1 MEASVYHRGG
11 RFDRDSAGAPAAA
24 ASAGGGHAAGAS
36 VQSFAPALS
45 LRPRRRPALRVGIS
59 PPALGDRVC
68 RTSGRGSGRPAA
80 ELPSPEVA
88 PRGSRAWRALP
99 GPSAHRAGR
108 RSLRAAPS
116 RGPLRL
122 RTSARVPGSL
132 SANRGGD
139 ETHGFAPTAACA
151 PAVRPCGAAAGRAP
165 RPRAPALAHA
175 PPQRHAP
182 PRPRARGAPAVR
194 PRPTIHVRPLACK
207 VEAPRLPP

>member
-1 MEASVYHRGG
+1 MEASVYHRDG
-11 RFDRDSAGAPAAA
+11 RFDGEAAA
-24 ASAGGGHAAGAS
+24 AAARRAPRS
-36 VQSFAPALS
+36 RPSSPPALS
-45 LRPRRRPALRVGIS
+45 ARPAPPALRVGIS
-59 PPALGDRVC
+59 PPPALGDRVC
-68 RTSGRGSGRPAA
+68 RASGRGSGRPAA
-80 ELPSPEVA
+80 EVPSPEVA
-88 PRGSRAWRALP
+88 PRDSRAWRALP